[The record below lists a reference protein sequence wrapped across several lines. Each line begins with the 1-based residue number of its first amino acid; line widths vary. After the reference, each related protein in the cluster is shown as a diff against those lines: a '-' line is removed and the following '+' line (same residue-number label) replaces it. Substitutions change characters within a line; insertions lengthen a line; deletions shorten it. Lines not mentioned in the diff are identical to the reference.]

1 MWKEIQEFILW
12 MRGYEDIKEP
22 EEAAVS
28 SLVRLVALN
37 SLATIH
43 EANRRDEEDWPE
55 ANPTSDASSPP
66 SAAE

>member
-1 MWKEIQEFILW
+1 MWKELQEFILW
-12 MRGYEDIKEP
+12 IRGYEEIEEP
-22 EEAAVS
+22 EEAAIS

-43 EANRRDEEDWPE
+43 EANRRDEEEWQE
-55 ANPTSDASSPP
+55 AAPTSDISPPP

>member
-12 MRGYEDIKEP
+12 LRGYEEIEEP
-22 EEAAVS
+22 EEAAMS
-28 SLVRLVALN
+28 SVVRLVALN

-43 EANRRDEEDWPE
+43 EANRRKEDEWQE
-55 ANPTSDASSPP
+55 ANPTSDNSSPP